1 MKTKSI
7 LIVLLAVLLSLLLFG
22 CGTKEIELTGA
33 DKDAVLAYSETKTDN
48 LLSYMNENNYLFFSQ
63 DFDDAMLKA
72 MSEAQFAVLKKD
84 RDAKLGL
91 YVSREVSSVLQSGDF
106 YVVVYTAKFEK
117 DDNVTVRVVFRAEDP
132 HQISGLWF
140 NK

>member
-1 MKTKSI
+1 MKTRNIHII
-7 LIVLLAVLLSLLLFG
+7 LIAVLLSLLLFG
-22 CGTKEIELTGA
+22 CGSKEIELTGA
-33 DKDAVLAYSETKTDN
+33 DKDAVLEFSEGKTDD
-48 LLSYMNENNYLFFSQ
+48 LMTYMNNNDYLFFSQ

-72 MSEAQFAVLKKD
+72 MSQVQFDALKKD

-117 DDNVTVRVVFRAEDP
+117 DDNVTMRVVFHMEDP
-132 HQISGLWF
+132 HQIGGLWF